1 MTRSRR
7 ERIVL
12 SLVAALLLGVL
23 GVHFACTLLYLTPPN
38 PIRLALHGPL
48 MRYMHPYFYQS
59 WRLFAPDPG
68 GTDSLLLVKC
78 RVREGGATVESEW
91 FDITTPL
98 HEHRYQHR
106 LSPALLLA
114 RAQEPRLLLRADPMN
129 EAIRRYGLPNPV
141 IEAARE
147 ALAAEA
153 RRQFESGR
161 AHANRIASSACD
173 RRFGIGRTAEVSAR
187 LVLRKVPPFGMRD
200 DSSASKDTHTL
211 ELPWAPYEAV
221 DGY

>member
-1 MTRSRR
+1 MTRSRG
-7 ERIVL
+7 ERFVL
-12 SLVAALLLGVL
+12 SLVAALLLGLL

-38 PIRLALHGPL
+38 PIRIALHAPL

-68 GTDSLLLVKC
+68 GTDSLLLVNC
-78 RVREGGATVESEW
+78 NVREGSVMVESDW

-98 HEHRYQHR
+98 HEHRYR
-106 LSPALLLA
+106 RRFSPALLLA

-129 EAIRRYGLPNPV
+129 EAIRRYGLPNPT

-161 AHANRIASSACD
+161 AHANRIASAACD
-173 RRFGIGRTAEVSAR
+173 RRFGVGRTAQVSAQ
-187 LVLRKVPPFGMRD
+187 LVLRKVPPFGMREG
-200 DSSASKDTHTL
+200 APTQEDTYTL
-211 ELPWAPYEAV
+211 ELPWAPYEVV